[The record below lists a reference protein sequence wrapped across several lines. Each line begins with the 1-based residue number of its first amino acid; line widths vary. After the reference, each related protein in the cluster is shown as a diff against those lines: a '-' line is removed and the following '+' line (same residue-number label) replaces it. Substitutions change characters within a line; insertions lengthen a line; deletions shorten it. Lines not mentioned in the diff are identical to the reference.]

1 MKHPEVV
8 EQIKQQLQHVSPD
21 AIVILYGSEARGS
34 SRPDSDIDLLILIDK
49 VQIPMEEEKKIIGVL
64 SRLSLINGI
73 DINPIILPKNQW
85 ENRPLITPFYLNIIN
100 EGVRL

>member
-1 MKHPEVV
+1 MKRPEVV

-21 AIVILYGSEARGS
+21 AIVFLF
-34 SRPDSDIDLLILIDK
+34 
-49 VQIPMEEEKKIIGVL
+49 
-64 SRLSLINGI
+64 
-73 DINPIILPKNQW
+73 ILPKNQW